1 MVKYLSW
8 LWPVIFFSI
17 SLIFVLYAV
26 ILTNLLTLSILFSTV
41 VRVPVVAELAMLGI
55 SPLTSSILALRE
67 ALVAKLVITDVL
79 SSIFFILVSYKSFLT
94 TSLFTTSLYLLKP
107 TGAGTNLSV
116 SNLFTLI
123 FKSVKLLGIFF
134 NLSISTSP
142 TSYSKLAKSVFLA
155 KEDVSTHPHILNLF
169 LLHN

>member
-1 MVKYLSW
+1 M
-8 LWPVIFFSI
+8 
-17 SLIFVLYAV
+17 LYAV
-26 ILTNLLTLSILFSTV
+26 ILTNLLTLGILFSTV
-41 VRVPVVAELAMLGI
+41 VRVPVVAELVILGI

-79 SSIFFILVSYKSFLT
+79 SSIFFILALYTSFLT
-94 TSLFTTSLYLLKP
+94 TSLFATSLYLLKP

-116 SNLFTLI
+116 SNLFTII
-123 FKSVKLLGIFF
+123 FKLAKLLGIFF

-142 TSYSKLAKSVFLA
+142 TSYSKLAKSVFLT